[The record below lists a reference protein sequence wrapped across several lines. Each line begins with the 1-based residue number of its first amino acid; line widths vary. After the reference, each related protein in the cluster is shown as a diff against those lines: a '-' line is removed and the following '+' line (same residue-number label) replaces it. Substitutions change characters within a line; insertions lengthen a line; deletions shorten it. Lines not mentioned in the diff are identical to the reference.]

1 MTQTVSFFLKSFKYE
16 LRSYRLICDHC
27 ISLLIGSFESLCF
40 LVHQWCVEHQW
51 FGRWFKWSRIQRPC
65 SSPVM
70 LLQEQEPKF
79 LTFWRF
85 WPFGNNPV
93 SICFDG
99 LPVALAVRHI
109 VQHALHSHPQP
120 IHGEP
125 HGTTNGNP
133 KRRQSKTTNK
143 HPSVLAWQFCK
154 KGWFFDRNSSAAR
167 SNSTSARSRA
177 IKRGAFSY
185 CARSTSNRLSLA

>member
-1 MTQTVSFFLKSFKYE
+1 MTSLCEMEDEWKWFVTCHDSKCLFLNKSSKYE
-16 LRSYRLICDHC
+16 LRSYRLIHDHC

-40 LVHQWCVEHQW
+40 LVDQWCVEHQW
-51 FGRWFKWSRIQRPC
+51 FGGWCKWSRIQRPC

-85 WPFGNNPV
+85 WPFGNNLV

-109 VQHALHSHPQP
+109 VQHALHRHPQP

-133 KRRQSKTTNK
+133 KRRQSN
-143 HPSVLAWQFCK
+143 
-154 KGWFFDRNSSAAR
+154 
-167 SNSTSARSRA
+167 
-177 IKRGAFSY
+177 
-185 CARSTSNRLSLA
+185 